1 MVVGYAVGGKLRTT
15 GEHFFVSCVM
25 RISFP
30 FQRTAMNRFVIFFF
44 ILVPTLLIGQ
54 EKPSLQQEDRVRIA
68 EAFRLAER
76 VGNTVWE
83 SWDKAPF
90 AFLLVTPEY
99 EFLLHHPNPSD
110 DFLPL
115 GYDEFLKTEIRYRKR
130 VYSPQLLAT
139 FPAVNGEQT
148 IVIGQ
153 AENTMAK
160 SSTPWVVVAL
170 HEHFHQLQYARP
182 DYYPDVEKL
191 QLSRGDQSGMWMLN
205 YPFPYDSAVVTTAF
219 SRLCSL
225 LTSALKAREGESLRS
240 EVDRYLEARRE
251 FKNLL
256 TEDDYRYFSFQ
267 LWQEGIARYT
277 EYRVAGL
284 ASKGYVPSSEFQKL
298 PDFTPFDSVA
308 ENLRKGIIDVLPT
321 VNLAESKRSAFYPF
335 GAAEGLLLDAVNP
348 GWQEEYFRQ
357 KFDLEKYFR

>member
-1 MVVGYAVGGKLRTT
+1 MKRIVLPLLV
-15 GEHFFVSCVM
+15 FVPLM
-25 RISFP
+25 
-30 FQRTAMNRFVIFFF
+30 
-44 ILVPTLLIGQ
+44 LIGQ

-68 EAFRLAER
+68 EAIRLAER

-83 SWDKAPF
+83 NWDKAPF

-99 EFLLHHPNPSD
+99 EFLFRHPNPSN

-115 GYDEFLKTEIRYRKR
+115 GYDEFLKSEIQYRKR
-130 VYSPQLLAT
+130 VHSPQLLAT

-153 AENTMAK
+153 AGNTTAK

-182 DYYPDVEKL
+182 DYYPDVERL
-191 QLSRGDQSGMWMLN
+191 QLSRGDPSGMWMLN

-219 SRLCSL
+219 SKLCSL
-225 LTSALKAREGESLRS
+225 LASALKARGGDSLKS

-256 TEDDYRYFSFQ
+256 KEDDYRYFSFQ

-284 ASKGYVPSSEFQKL
+284 ASKDYVPSSEFQKL
-298 PDFTPFDSVA
+298 PDFTPFTTVA
-308 ENLRKGIIDVLPT
+308 ENLRKGIVDILPT
-321 VNLAESKRSAFYPF
+321 VNLAESRRSAFYPF

-348 GWQEEYFRQ
+348 GWQKEYFRE